1 MNQLLRAQSWLQR
14 TRRRRPRTYTFPDL
28 SGHNTSKPPWTPSSC
43 KAGGARSTS
52 AKPVDHGPFVN
63 KIVEGLRG
71 DAFALARDVGLDQ
84 LPAPVGLEHLIT
96 QIKAHVSPR
105 AQEEAKELFRAG
117 QRTGGPLARQSVEL
131 MLSYTQLR
139 RRWWKTLIEL
149 DPSMQLSDSLRMEL
163 MFELSR
169 LSRQEGLVVRACA
182 TSKDFEGVAEVLV
195 EQYGRIHLREGSR
208 SWTACACIYVAW
220 KVEWK
225 GARKGEVYIFF

>member
-1 MNQLLRAQSWLQR
+1 METKSGSYIYHGDAGHFHGWEFR
-14 TRRRRPRTYTFPDL
+14 TRLRIALFESASAGPVVAAENEEEETEDMPTFPDL

-71 DAFALARDVGLDQ
+71 DAFALACDVGLDQ
-84 LPAPVGLEHLIT
+84 LPAPGGLEHLIT

-131 MLSYTQLR
+131 MLSYTQLH

-163 MFELSR
+163 MFDC
-169 LSRQEGLVVRACA
+169 LVCHDK
-182 TSKDFEGVAEVLV
+182 KD
-195 EQYGRIHLREGSR
+195 
-208 SWTACACIYVAW
+208 W
-220 KVEWK
+220 
-225 GARKGEVYIFF
+225 